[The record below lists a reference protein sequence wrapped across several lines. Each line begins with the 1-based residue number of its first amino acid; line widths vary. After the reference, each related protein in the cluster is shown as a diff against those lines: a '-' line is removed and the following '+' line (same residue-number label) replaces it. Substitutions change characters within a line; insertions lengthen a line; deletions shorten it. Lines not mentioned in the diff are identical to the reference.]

1 MDFPFITA
9 TTACILAFLQIF
21 LAFLVGF
28 KRLKTNTGIGDGGD
42 ERLARRIRVHGNLI
56 ENAPIFL
63 ILLVLL
69 ELTGTGKIRIATL
82 GFVFVLGR
90 LAHAVGLSQSTNP
103 TAPLRGIGA
112 GVSVLA
118 VIVTA
123 SMILSHIVKGYL
135 LS

>member
-1 MDFPFITA
+1 M
-9 TTACILAFLQIF
+9 
-21 LAFLVGF
+21 AFLVGF

-69 ELTGTGKIRIATL
+69 ELTGTGKIKVAAL

-90 LAHAVGLSQSTNP
+90 LAHAIGYSQSASP
-103 TAPLRGIGA
+103 TAPLR
-112 GVSVLA
+112 A
-118 VIVTA
+118 VGGGMSALSIVITA
-123 SMILSHIVKGYL
+123 AIILSYVVRGYL
-135 LS
+135 FS

>member
-9 TTACILAFLQIF
+9 TTACMLAFLQVF
-21 LAFLVGF
+21 LGFLVGF
-28 KRLKTNTGIGDGGD
+28 KRLKTNTGIGDGGN
-42 ERLARRIRVHGNLI
+42 ESLARQIRVHGNLI

-63 ILLVLL
+63 ILLALL
-69 ELTGTGKIRIATL
+69 ELSGSEKLRIIIL
-82 GFVFVLGR
+82 GSVFILGR
-90 LAHAVGLSQSTNP
+90 IAHAVGLSQSTNP

-112 GVSVLA
+112 GASVLT

-135 LS
+135 FS